1 MIARRSTFQHDERAR
16 LEKNDIWYNIKTDEI
31 AQQEALTSGKAP
43 PSKIQPDDIAID
55 IEVTNIIHNIP
66 KPA

>member
-1 MIARRSTFQHDERAR
+1 MIARRSTFQHYERAR
-16 LEKNDIWYNIKTDEI
+16 LDKNDIWYNIKADET
-31 AQQEALTSGKAP
+31 AQQEVLQSKAP
-43 PSKIQPDDIAID
+43 SKNQPDDITID